1 LTNNHVVA
9 GDGKVIVRL
18 QDGREFK
25 AVNIKADPRSDI
37 AILRIEGAGKLPAAK
52 LGNSD
57 SVEVGDWVLALGEP
71 FGLEGTVTAG
81 IVSAKGRGLGIAGRE
96 DFIQTDAAINP
107 GNSGGPLVDLDGEVI
122 GINTAISSMSGGNQG
137 VGFAVPV
144 NLAKWVGGELE
155 KNGTVRR
162 AYLGVIIQPVT
173 QSLAEQFNVKA
184 KEGVLVTDVQPD
196 SPAAKAGIKQGDIVL
211 GVAGKT
217 VSSPR
222 ELQGLVERVAIGSK
236 QTLNILRD
244 GRRIS
249 LDVIC
254 KEMPAKLDLAEQ
266 RSMPA
271 EKEESS
277 SFDKLGVKVENLTAK
292 VAEQLGIKADQGVV
306 ITDVQSG
313 SPADLAGLS
322 PGMVISETNRHA
334 VASVDDFRKAL
345 GSKSLEK
352 GVLLLLH
359 TPEGSR
365 FVVIEV
371 EKE

>member
-1 LTNNHVVA
+1 
-9 GDGKVIVRL
+9 
-18 QDGREFK
+18 
-25 AVNIKADPRSDI
+25 
-37 AILRIEGAGKLPAAK
+37 
-52 LGNSD
+52 
-57 SVEVGDWVLALGEP
+57 
-71 FGLEGTVTAG
+71 
-81 IVSAKGRGLGIAGRE
+81 
-96 DFIQTDAAINP
+96 
-107 GNSGGPLVDLDGEVI
+107 
-122 GINTAISSMSGGNQG
+122 

-254 KEMPAKLDLAEQ
+254 KEMPSKLELAEQ
-266 RSMPA
+266 KTMPA

-322 PGMVISETNRHA
+322 PGMVISETNRRA

-345 GSKSLEK
+345 GEKPLEK

-371 EKE
+371 ERE